1 MYESTINTCIL
12 CLSISTKKDIPS
24 TTHSSDSPDIPSQP
38 TVSCSDYGCTPY
50 VYASTLD
57 FDILLHRSSLNSLQ
71 MKLWPTADYH
81 YIMINNSA

>member
-38 TVSCSDYGCTPY
+38 SLLFRLWLH
-50 VYASTLD
+50 TLRLCFHPGFQD
-57 FDILLHRSSLNSLQ
+57 PATQVLSE
-71 MKLWPTADYH
+71 
-81 YIMINNSA
+81 